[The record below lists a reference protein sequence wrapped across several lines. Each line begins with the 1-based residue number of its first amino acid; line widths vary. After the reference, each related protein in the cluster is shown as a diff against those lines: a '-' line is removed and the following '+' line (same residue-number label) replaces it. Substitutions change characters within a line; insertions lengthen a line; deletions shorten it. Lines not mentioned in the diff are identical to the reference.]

1 MSLVFQIIVSA
12 FLCLIL
18 FALVWMAK
26 SKVFLPIKGGEDV
39 RISTVVFARGRA
51 ESLQQ
56 VIDGLSFIKSTGK
69 AQMDVIIADSGLDGE
84 AQKMTEILIKNS
96 EEIKLCRAEELCA
109 LLGDEEWMKA
119 ERPYK

>member
-51 ESLQQ
+51 ESLQP
-56 VIDGLSFIKSTGK
+56 VSYTHLSHSRAPTSGRIPGFIRLPTSAALSRKKSAYTTTGK
-69 AQMDVIIADSGLDGE
+69 PLWRI
-84 AQKMTEILIKNS
+84 T
-96 EEIKLCRAEELCA
+96 R
-109 LLGDEEWMKA
+109 LLN
-119 ERPYK
+119 